1 MLPPLEAWAG
11 EASQGKGSFHAF
23 QAEGT
28 GWVKAQRHAEDMESL
43 INTEYSLTTLS
54 EPQQKMVLA
63 AQ

>member
-1 MLPPLEAWAG
+1 MLPPLGAWAG

-54 EPQQKMVLA
+54 EPQ
-63 AQ
+63 